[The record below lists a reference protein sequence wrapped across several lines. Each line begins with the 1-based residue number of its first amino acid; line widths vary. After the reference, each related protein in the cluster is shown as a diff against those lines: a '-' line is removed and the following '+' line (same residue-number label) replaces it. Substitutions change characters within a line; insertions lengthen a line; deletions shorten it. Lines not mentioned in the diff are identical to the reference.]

1 MKKTGVL
8 PAIIALLF
16 WCGCSTKPPVPD
28 VSGIRFPW
36 AVQRFER
43 DLFAID
49 TLQLDSSLQ
58 RLTRQY
64 PGFTQDFLYNI
75 LGTTPE
81 RVPQE
86 LPRFIQSYQDWSKQV
101 PADQLLEPQLKLV
114 KQGCAYFKY
123 YFPTYTLP
131 KKLITFIGP
140 VNGFGNILT
149 PDALAVGLQVYM
161 GKDFPWYRSAE
172 VQQLYPPYISR
183 RFEPA
188 YLPVN
193 CMKNLIDDL
202 YPDRA
207 QGQPLVE
214 QMVESGKRVYLLQ
227 MLLPTV
233 ADTLITGYTAA
244 QLKACIASELGIWSF
259 FVLNDLLFSK
269 EVSLVRDYL
278 GEAPGTPALG
288 EQAPG
293 NIGQFCGWRIVRQW
307 MKKNAQLTPAQL
319 LRTPAATIFQ
329 EAKYKP

>member
-75 LGTTPE
+75 LGTTPD

-214 QMVESGKRVYLLQ
+214 QMVESGSGFIYFKCCCQRWQ
-227 MLLPTV
+227 
-233 ADTLITGYTAA
+233 I
-244 QLKACIASELGIWSF
+244 
-259 FVLNDLLFSK
+259 
-269 EVSLVRDYL
+269 R
-278 GEAPGTPALG
+278 
-288 EQAPG
+288 
-293 NIGQFCGWRIVRQW
+293 
-307 MKKNAQLTPAQL
+307 
-319 LRTPAATIFQ
+319 
-329 EAKYKP
+329 